1 MTLSPSPC
9 LRVSVSPRL
18 RVTASP
24 RPPFSLSP
32 RPPHRVTPNLVPA
45 VLTRYATATVSPI
58 LITLLLLGLAIV
70 LFATEKIPVD
80 IVGILL
86 VIALVMTQVLT
97 VSEGVAGFGN
107 DVIITIGGLFILVG
121 GLVKTGLVDLIG
133 RRMHRIAGGNEFFL
147 TAIIMATA
155 ALSASLLKN
164 TTTTAMFLPVIIG
177 LAAKAKIA
185 PSKLLMPLAF
195 GAILGGSCTLI
206 GTSTNLAVSGAITRY
221 GQPPF
226 SMFELTTVGV
236 VTFTAGILYMLL
248 IGRRLLPNRG
258 GEDSFT
264 EQYRIREY
272 ISEVLVLPDSSLVGK
287 TLGEAKLNSELNLH
301 ILGIV
306 RSGRT
311 IASPDPNERIQRRDS
326 LLVEGTIDDLLSIKE
341 QIGLEIKPDFMLH
354 DAVLESG
361 TVELFEVMVMR
372 DSRLVGQTLKS
383 IRFRQSY
390 DLTVLAI
397 NRHGETFIHKL
408 SSVTLQFGDVLL
420 VQGRRDEIEPLVVEG
435 ELLLLEDVSASSMRI
450 DKRRW
455 AVAAFVLFL
464 ALSLS
469 KLTLGVEIPLAICVL
484 AGVLLLLVTRTIR
497 HSEMYAL
504 IDFRLLVLIACMMS
518 FGVAM
523 EKTGADVFLAGYVQ
537 NYFGQFGP
545 TAILAGFFL
554 LTVALTQPMSNQAAA
569 LVVLPVAVKAAVAL
583 GLNPRT
589 FIVGV
594 TYAAS
599 FSFITPLEPACVLVY
614 TPGRYRFMDFVKIG
628 SILTIIVFAV
638 SIFLV
643 PIFWP
648 F

>member
-1 MTLSPSPC
+1 
-9 LRVSVSPRL
+9 
-18 RVTASP
+18 
-24 RPPFSLSP
+24 
-32 RPPHRVTPNLVPA
+32 
-45 VLTRYATATVSPI
+45 
-58 LITLLLLGLAIV
+58 
-70 LFATEKIPVD
+70 
-80 IVGILL
+80 
-86 VIALVMTQVLT
+86 MTQVLT

-121 GLVKTGLVDLIG
+121 GLIKTGLVDLIG

-147 TAIIMATA
+147 TAMIMVAA
-155 ALSASLLKN
+155 ALSASVLKN
-164 TTTTAMFLPVIIG
+164 TTTTAMFLPVVIG

-221 GQPPF
+221 GQEPF
-226 SMFELTTVGV
+226 SMFELTSVGV
-236 VTFTAGILYMLL
+236 VTFGAGMIYMMLF
-248 IGRRLLPNRG
+248 GRRMLPVRG

-264 EQYRIREY
+264 EQYHIREY
-272 ISEVLVLPDSSLVGK
+272 ISELLVLPDSTLVGK
-287 TLGEAKLNSELNLH
+287 TLGEANLNSELDLH
-301 ILGIV
+301 ILGIA
-306 RSGRT
+306 RSGET
-311 IASPDPNERIQRRDS
+311 IASPDPDERIQRRDS
-326 LLVEGTIDDLLSIKE
+326 LIVEGTIDDILRVKE
-341 QIGLEIKPDFMLH
+341 QIGLEIKADFMLH
-354 DAVLESG
+354 DAMLESG
-361 TVELFEVMVMR
+361 HVELFEVMVMR
-372 DSRLVGQTLKS
+372 DSRLVGQSLKS
-383 IRFRQSY
+383 IRFRQTY

-397 NRHGETFIHKL
+397 NRHGETFVNKL
-408 SSVTLQFGDVLL
+408 SSVMLKFGDVLL
-420 VQGRRDEIEPLVVEG
+420 VQGKREEIEPLVVDG
-435 ELLLLEDVSASSMRI
+435 ELLLLEDVSANSMRV

-455 AVAAFVLFL
+455 AIAAFLLFL
-464 ALSLS
+464 GLSLS
-469 KLTLGVEIPLAICVL
+469 KITVGFDIPLAVCVL
-484 AGVLLLLVTRTIR
+484 AGVLLLLATKTIR
-497 HSEMYAL
+497 HNEMYSL

-523 EKTGADVFLAGYVQ
+523 EKTGADSFLAAYVQ
-537 NYFGQFGP
+537 NYAGHYGP
-545 TAILAGFFL
+545 TAVLAGFFL
-554 LTVALTQPMSNQAAA
+554 LTVLLTQPMSNQAAA

-628 SILTIIVFAV
+628 TILTIIVFAV

-643 PIFWP
+643 PIYWP

>member
-1 MTLSPSPC
+1 MTPIYL
-9 LRVSVSPRL
+9 
-18 RVTASP
+18 T
-24 RPPFSLSP
+24 
-32 RPPHRVTPNLVPA
+32 LV
-45 VLTRYATATVSPI
+45 
-58 LITLLLLGLAIV
+58 LLVLAIA
-70 LFATEKIPVD
+70 LFAAEKIPVD
-80 IVGILL
+80 VVGILL

-97 VSEGVAGFGN
+97 VQEGLAGFGN
-107 DVIITIGGLFILVG
+107 DIIITIGGLFILVG
-121 GLVKTGLVDLIG
+121 GLIKTGIVDLIG
-133 RRMHRIAGGNEFFL
+133 RRLYKVAGGNEFVL
-147 TAIIMATA
+147 TALIMTA
-155 ALSASLLKN
+155 AAASASVLKN

-221 GQPPF
+221 GQEPF
-226 SMFELTTVGV
+226 SMFELTAVGV
-236 VTFTAGILYMLL
+236 VTFAAGLLYMLF
-248 IGRRLLPNRG
+248 IGRRMLPNRG

-272 ISEVLVLPDSSLVGK
+272 ISEVLVLPDSTLVGK
-287 TLGEAKLNSELNLH
+287 TLGEAKLSADLDLQ
-301 ILGIV
+301 ILGIA
-306 RSGRT
+306 RSGQT
-311 IASPDPNERIQRRDS
+311 IASPNPHERIQRRDS
-326 LLVEGTIDDLLSIKE
+326 LLVEGTIEDILRVKE
-341 QIGLEIKPDFMLH
+341 QIGLEIKPDFMLQ
-354 DAVLESG
+354 DAMLESG
-361 TVELFEVMVMR
+361 KVELFEVMVMR

-383 IRFRQSY
+383 IRFRQTY

-397 NRHGETFIHKL
+397 NRHGETFISKL
-408 SSVTLQFGDVLL
+408 SSVTLKFGDVLL
-420 VQGRRDEIEPLVVEG
+420 VQGTREKIERLVVEG
-435 ELLLLEDVSASSMRI
+435 ELLLLEDVSATSMRI
-450 DKRRW
+450 DKRKW
-455 AVAAFVLFL
+455 AIAAFVLFL

-469 KLTLGVEIPLAICVL
+469 NITVGFDIPLAICVL
-484 AGVLLLLVTRTIR
+484 AGVMLLLATKTIR
-497 HSEMYAL
+497 HSEMYSL

-523 EKTGADVFLAGYVQ
+523 EKTGTDAFLAAYVQ

-545 TAILAGFFL
+545 TAVLGGFFL

-614 TPGRYRFMDFVKIG
+614 TPGRYRFMDLVKIG
-628 SILTIIVFAV
+628 SILTVIVFVV
-638 SIFLV
+638 SMFLV